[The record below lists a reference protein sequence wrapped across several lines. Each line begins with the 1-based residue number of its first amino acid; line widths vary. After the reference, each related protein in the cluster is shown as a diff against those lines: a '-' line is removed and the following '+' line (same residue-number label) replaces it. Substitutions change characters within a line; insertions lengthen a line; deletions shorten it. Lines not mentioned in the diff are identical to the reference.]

1 MNDTTIARP
10 ATPPRQSGRAMLTRT
25 IAHPAV
31 QAMLLVALLLAPL
44 QLSGATVQIL
54 AFALVSVVFAQSLAV
69 LTGLAGQISLGQ
81 AAFFGIGAYGSAL
94 LAKAAGL
101 SLLLSIPLAATC
113 GALVAYLLSFPAA
126 RVREVYL
133 AMMTLGFGQIFFEVA
148 REWNSVTGGIMG
160 FSGIPSAGLR
170 TLTVFGVRLDGS
182 DFFRILVIVTALVLM
197 GVRNLSQSRIGRALC
212 ALHHSEYAAGSV
224 GIALGPMRQFAYAAS
239 GALAGLAG
247 AFYAHLV
254 GYIGPDGFGIS
265 RSIEVLVVT
274 IVGGIASSA
283 GQVISAVFFAF
294 LPERLQVFADYQY
307 IIYGLILAFS
317 LIVLPKG
324 LGGLLFLPS
333 RFIRAMPV
341 LRRADVDAAAR
352 EVLAPRPVGG
362 ALSAQGVTM
371 RFGGLTALD
380 NVSLDVEHGQILALV
395 GPNGSGKSTLVNV
408 ISGIYKPNE
417 GRVMLG
423 TRDVTSLP
431 AHRMAGTGVVRTFQ
445 DPRLI
450 PHFSVRENLLLGA
463 HATLRYTWLEALLSL
478 PKARSEEAQA
488 LARCDAV
495 LALLEMT
502 DMADDIVESMP
513 YGHRRMA
520 ELGRMLL
527 MQPHLMMLDEPAAGL
542 TDTEMSRL
550 AAVLTKLRDLGISIL
565 LIEHHMDFL
574 AQVVDSVVVLDSGRI
589 IYRGGMEGM
598 RSDPYV
604 IAAYLGEEDVHA

>member
-1 MNDTTIARP
+1 MNTTAMERL
-10 ATPPRQSGRAMLTRT
+10 ATPSRLSRQAVLSR
-25 IAHPAV
+25 IISHPAV
-31 QAMLLVALLLAPL
+31 QLALLVALLLAPL

-54 AFALVSVVFAQSLAV
+54 AFALVSIVFAQSLAV

-94 LAKAAGL
+94 LTKAAGL
-101 SLLLSIPLAATC
+101 SLIVSMPLAATS
-113 GALVAYLLSFPAA
+113 GALIAYLLSFPAA

-133 AMMTLGFGQIFFEVA
+133 AMMTLGFGQIFFELA

-160 FSGIPSAGLR
+160 MSGIPSAGLR
-170 TLTVFGVRLDGS
+170 TLVVLGVNFNGS
-182 DFFRILVIVTALVLM
+182 DFFRVLVIVTALVLI

-224 GIALGPMRQFAYAAS
+224 GIAVGPMRQFAYAAS

-247 AFYAHLV
+247 AFYGHLV
-254 GYIGPDGFGIS
+254 GYIGPDSFGIS

-274 IVGGIASSA
+274 IVGGMASSA
-283 GQVISAVFFAF
+283 GQVVSAVFFAF
-294 LPERLQVFADYQY
+294 LPERLQVFTEYQF

-333 RFIRAMPV
+333 RFIRPM
-341 LRRADVDAAAR
+341 LMRQRADVEAASR
-352 EVLAPRPVGG
+352 EVFARRPTGE
-362 ALSAQGVTM
+362 ALSAQGVTI

-380 NVSLDVEHGQILALV
+380 NVSLDVEHGQIVALV

-408 ISGIYKPNE
+408 ISGIYKPSE

-423 TRDVTSLP
+423 ARDVTAFP
-431 AHRMAGTGVVRTFQ
+431 DHKMAGTGIVRTFQ

-450 PHFSVRENLLLGA
+450 PHFTVRENLLLGA
-463 HATLRYTWLEALLSL
+463 HATLRYSWIEAVLSL
-478 PKARSEEAQA
+478 PRARNAEAQA

-502 DMADDIVESMP
+502 DMADDVVESMP

-527 MQPHLMMLDEPAAGL
+527 MQPALLMLDEPAAGL
-542 TDTEMSRL
+542 TDAEMARL
-550 AAVLTKLRDLGISIL
+550 ASVLTKLKGLGISIL

-574 AQVVDSVVVLDSGRI
+574 AQLVDTVVVLDSGQI
-589 IYRGGMEGM
+589 IYRGDMDGM
-598 RSDPYV
+598 RRDPKV
-604 IAAYLGEEDVHA
+604 IAAYLGQEDAHA

>member
-1 MNDTTIARP
+1 MNTTAMKRL
-10 ATPPRQSGRAMLTRT
+10 ATPSRLSRQAVFTRV
-25 IAHPAV
+25 ISHPAV
-31 QAMLLVALLLAPL
+31 QLGLFVALLLAPL

-54 AFALVSVVFAQSLAV
+54 AFAMVSIVFAQSLAV

-94 LAKAAGL
+94 LTKAAGL
-101 SLLLSIPLAATC
+101 SLIVSMPLAATS
-113 GALVAYLLSFPAA
+113 GALIAYLLSFPAA

-133 AMMTLGFGQIFFEVA
+133 AMMTLGFGQIFFELA

-160 FSGIPSAGLR
+160 MSGIPSAGLR
-170 TLTVFGVRLDGS
+170 TLVILGVNFNGS
-182 DFFRILVIVTALVLM
+182 DFFRVLVIATALVLI
-197 GVRNLSQSRIGRALC
+197 GVRNLSQSRIGRAMC

-224 GIALGPMRQFAYAAS
+224 GIAVGPMRQFAYAAS

-247 AFYAHLV
+247 AFYGHLV
-254 GYIGPDGFGIS
+254 GYIGPDSFGIS

-274 IVGGIASSA
+274 IVGGMASSA

-294 LPERLQVFADYQY
+294 LPERLQVFTEYQY
-307 IIYGLILAFS
+307 IIYGAILAFS

-333 RFIRAMPV
+333 RFIRPALM
-341 LRRADVDAAAR
+341 RQHTDVEAASL
-352 EVLAPRPVGG
+352 EVFAKRPIGE

-380 NVSLDVEHGQILALV
+380 NVSLDVEHGQIVALV

-423 TRDVTSLP
+423 ARDVTALP
-431 AHRMAGTGVVRTFQ
+431 DHKVAGTGIIRTFQ

-450 PHFSVRENLLLGA
+450 PHFTVRENLLLGS
-463 HATLRYTWLEALLSL
+463 HATLHYTWIEAVLSL
-478 PKARSEEAQA
+478 PRARNAEARA

-495 LALLEMT
+495 LSLLEMT
-502 DMADDIVESMP
+502 DMADEVVESMP

-527 MQPHLMMLDEPAAGL
+527 MQPALMMLDEPAAGL
-542 TDTEMSRL
+542 TDAEMSRL
-550 AAVLTKLRDLGISIL
+550 ANVLTKLKGLGISIL

-574 AQVVDSVVVLDSGRI
+574 AQLVDAVVVLDSGQI
-589 IYRGGMEGM
+589 IYKGDMEGM
-598 RSDPYV
+598 RRDPKV
-604 IAAYLGEEDVHA
+604 IAAYLGQEDAHA